1 MKWGKA
7 YADQLFPTRS
17 EKAGHIA
24 GSLISR
30 FAGKERYAKGQGR
43 KSFRPCPLYRSE
55 TTGYAGQLFRM
66 VMNSSPVMVSCS

>member
-1 MKWGKA
+1 MKWEKA

-30 FAGKERYAKGQGR
+30 FAGKA
-43 KSFRPCPLYRSE
+43 
-55 TTGYAGQLFRM
+55 
-66 VMNSSPVMVSCS
+66 